1 MAKKIIIAG
10 GGASGMCAAIYA
22 ARNGANVTIIEK
34 NNVLGKKLSMTGN
47 GRCNLTNLDMREDCF
62 NAAARTR
69 MKSWLAAFG
78 ATEVIRFFGSLGVVV
93 RSEDGYIYPASG
105 QATTVVTALC
115 DEIRRLGV
123 TVVYEQQVKRIE
135 VAYGAAGDSR
145 GSFGGNL
152 SGDAKKDSGG
162 NYGAEG
168 DCGGY
173 VVVTD
178 KDRFS
183 CDAVIMATGS
193 LSGPKTTMSTGDGYY
208 ICRQLGMSI
217 KDTFPALVGFKCD
230 REDGLPQAGVR
241 SMANVSFYLG
251 TEELAREY
259 GEVQITPEGISGI
272 PVMQASREV
281 VKLVSEKKPVYAEV
295 DFFPDY
301 DDKEFEAL
309 KQDMM
314 RFLDK
319 RTLGEFLQGF
329 GNSNINELVM
339 SRMKLGKGMKMKNIS
354 PSMAE
359 CILDNYRKLK
369 FRIVDCNGYQ
379 ASQVTTGG
387 VSLGDIGD
395 HFAYVNDNGIYCIG
409 ELLDV
414 DGRCGGYNLQWAF
427 MSGSIAGTAASM

>member
-115 DEIRRLGV
+115 DEIRRLGI

-135 VAYGAAGDSR
+135 VAED
-145 GSFGGNL
+145 GG
-152 SGDAKKDSGG
+152 
-162 NYGAEG
+162 ER
-168 DCGGY
+168 Y

-178 KDRFS
+178 KGRFGG
-183 CDAVIMATGS
+183 DAVIMATGS

-208 ICRQLGMSI
+208 ICKQLGMSI

-230 REDGLPQAGVR
+230 RGDGLPAAGVR

-251 TEELAREY
+251 TEELTREY

-281 VKLVSEKKPVYAEV
+281 IKLVSEKKPVYAEV

-314 RFLDK
+314 RFLDN

-395 HFAYVNDNGIYCIG
+395 HFAYVNDGGIYCIG

>member
-22 ARNGANVTIIEK
+22 ARNGADVTIIEK

-78 ATEVIRFFGSLGVVV
+78 ATEVIRFFRSLGVVV

-105 QATTVVTALC
+105 QATTVVTALGN
-115 DEIRRLGV
+115 EILRLGV
-123 TVVYEQQVKRIE
+123 EVVFEQQVKRIE
-135 VAYGAAGDSR
+135 VNTGCGISGGAD
-145 GSFGGNL
+145 GGN
-152 SGDAKKDSGG
+152 GAGYGG
-162 NYGAEG
+162 RS
-168 DCGGY
+168 Y

-178 KDRFS
+178 KGRFYG
-183 CDAVIMATGS
+183 DAVIMATGS

-208 ICRQLGMSI
+208 ICKQLGMTI

-230 REDGLPQAGVR
+230 KEDGLPEAGVR

-272 PVMQASREV
+272 PVMQASRDIIR
-281 VKLVSEKKPVYAEV
+281 LVSEKKPVYAEV
-295 DFFPDY
+295 DFFPDH
-301 DDKEFEAL
+301 DEKAFEEL

-329 GNSNINELVM
+329 GNSSINELVL

-395 HFAYVNDNGIYCIG
+395 HFAYVNDGGIYCIG
-409 ELLDV
+409 ELVDV

>member
-22 ARNGANVTIIEK
+22 ARNGADVTIIEK

-69 MKSWLAAFG
+69 MKDWLAAFG
-78 ATEVIRFFGSLGVVV
+78 ATEVIRFFRSLGVVV
-93 RSEDGYIYPASG
+93 RSEEGYIYPASG
-105 QATTVVTALC
+105 QAVTVVTALS

-123 TVVYEQQVKRIE
+123 KVVYEQQVKRIE
-135 VAYGAAGDSR
+135 VKDDGAKADGD
-145 GSFGGNL
+145 GS
-152 SGDAKKDSGG
+152 
-162 NYGAEG
+162 GAETG
-168 DCGGY
+168 ARYGGRY

-178 KDRFS
+178 KDRFDG
-183 CDAVIMATGS
+183 DAVIMATGS

-208 ICRQLGMSI
+208 ICKQLGMSI
-217 KDTFPALVGFKCD
+217 KDTYPALVGFKCD
-230 REDGLPQAGVR
+230 REDGLPAAGVR

-281 VKLVSEKKPVYAEV
+281 IRLVSEKKPVYAEV

-301 DDKEFEAL
+301 DDKAFTDL

-314 RFLDK
+314 RFLDT
-319 RTLGEFLQGF
+319 RTLEEFLQGF
-329 GNSNINELVM
+329 GNSNINELVL

-359 CILDNYRKLK
+359 CILDSYRKLR

-395 HFAYVNDNGIYCIG
+395 RFAYVNDEGIYCIG
-409 ELLDV
+409 ELVDV